1 MAADRFVK
9 VQGTD
14 APPPWSEWLALVD
27 LAAGP
32 VTRQLVADEAARVR
46 IAQAL
51 DLDRLDSLT
60 AEVKATPW
68 LDGAVVDA
76 RWAAVIEQTC
86 GVTLEIFGTELEGAF
101 TMHVLPRSS
110 RHAPQEPVR
119 EVVLDPEG
127 EDPPDLLDE
136 DRIDLADYVVEHLA
150 LDIDPFPRKPG
161 VVFTAPDEPQPPS
174 PFAVLRDLKAKPV
187 KG

>member
-9 VQGTD
+9 HGTD
-14 APPPWSEWLALVD
+14 APPAWSEWLPLVD

-32 VTRQLVADEAARVR
+32 VTRRLVADEAARIR

-60 AEVKATPW
+60 AEVRATPW
-68 LDGAVVDA
+68 LDGAELDA
-76 RWAAVIEQTC
+76 RWSASIEQTC

-101 TMHVLPRSS
+101 SVRVLPRGS
-110 RHAPQEPVR
+110 RHAPEEPVR

-136 DRIDLADYVVEHLA
+136 DRIDLADYVVEHMA
-150 LDIDPFPRKPG
+150 LEIDPFPRKPG
-161 VVFTAPDEPQPPS
+161 VVFTPPDEPEPPS
-174 PFAVLRDLKAKPV
+174 PFAVLRDLKAKPDE
-187 KG
+187 G